1 MEVTIVNNP
10 EYDLDL
16 GIHLATIAQMLALV
30 TTEQVRQHV
39 AACRSSI
46 DRADTLG
53 SILDPTAYREA
64 LHDGSLQDAKNQ
76 LAIVEAL
83 LKARE
88 LIDKREAFVAS
99 MEAKKAARKKP

>member
-1 MEVTIVNNP
+1 MNNP

-30 TTEQVRQHV
+30 PTEQVRQHV
-39 AACRSSI
+39 TVCRSSI
-46 DRADTLG
+46 DRADSLG

-76 LAIVEAL
+76 LAIAEGL
-83 LKARE
+83 LKVRE

-99 MEAKKAARKKP
+99 KKAAKGQP